1 MREESETTRRRQRAA
16 RSYQNLLNYKGKY
29 CTTNGELT
37 PEPGLALSHSEN
49 MTERTAPPVWLK
61 LALLVAHVAPLVLTG
76 ALWIGSLEEPVLV
89 EPSLL
94 QWASLGAVSIGI
106 LMAVCWL
113 VLVPLCSSP
122 ATRDLVQR
130 LPPKGIDPQVA
141 LTAERLAENEPRG
154 GRRRSVALGTA
165 AAAGVLLAVFP
176 VVLLAPTPLDGL
188 IYPMPLVLFA
198 LMSLVLLA
206 LDPWIT
212 AATAGRAWA
221 ASLILVAAV
230 SLLHDICM
238 PPQRIADGLLV
249 FADARMHMLL
259 PASALGMGV
268 VHSLQPLKV
277 AERAAA
283 ALIFG
288 VFISCSALAAHA
300 HTSEP
305 RALLIFT
312 YIVPPFIV
320 GIACG
325 EASKF

>member
-1 MREESETTRRRQRAA
+1 MFRRYTTLPPTKQTPVTQPCSSEIA
-16 RSYQNLLNYKGKY
+16 
-29 CTTNGELT
+29 
-37 PEPGLALSHSEN
+37 N
-49 MTERTAPPVWLK
+49 MMTGRTSPPAWLK
-61 LALLVAHVAPLVLTG
+61 LALLAVHVAPLVLTG

-113 VLVPLCSSP
+113 VMVPLCSSL
-122 ATRDLVQR
+122 ATRGLIQR
-130 LPPKGIDPQVA
+130 LPPKGIDPRA
-141 LTAERLAENEPRG
+141 ASTAERLAENAQPRE
-154 GRRRSVALGTA
+154 GRRRSVVLGTA

-176 VVLLAPTPLDGL
+176 LVFQPLDGL
-188 IYPMPLVLFA
+188 IYPMPLVSFA
-198 LMSLVLLA
+198 LLSLVLLA
-206 LDPWIT
+206 LSGLGIT
-212 AATAGRAWA
+212 AATAGRVWA
-221 ASLILVAAV
+221 VFLILIAAA

-238 PPQRIADGLLV
+238 PPQRIAAGLMV

-268 VHSLQPLKV
+268 VHSLQPMKV
-277 AERAAA
+277 AKRAAV

-288 VFISCSALAAHA
+288 VCMSCSALAAHA
-300 HTSEP
+300 RTNEP

-312 YIVPPFIV
+312 YVVPPFIV

>member
-1 MREESETTRRRQRAA
+1 MYVGVQGIGTSKIELEFLRRHGVTHMDSNADA
-16 RSYQNLLNYKGKY
+16 GNLD
-29 CTTNGELT
+29 E
-37 PEPGLALSHSEN
+37 
-49 MTERTAPPVWLK
+49 
-61 LALLVAHVAPLVLTG
+61 
-76 ALWIGSLEEPVLV
+76 
-89 EPSLL
+89 
-94 QWASLGAVSIGI
+94 
-106 LMAVCWL
+106 
-113 VLVPLCSSP
+113 
-122 ATRDLVQR
+122 LVQQR
-130 LPPKGIDPQVA
+130 
-141 LTAERLAENEPRG
+141 E
-154 GRRRSVALGTA
+154 TA

-176 VVLLAPTPLDGL
+176 VVFQPLDGL

-221 ASLILVAAV
+221 ASLILVAAI